1 MSQAVVGKKYG
12 IEQTEVSAIQRMQRV
27 KIARL
32 VDDNDK
38 KPMVGRVKGVEV
50 TIPIVYGSIAFWLGK
65 KAAESTHKWTTYVR
79 SANNEDLSVLIKK
92 VVFQLHPS
100 FEKPTRTVE
109 AAPFELSESGWGE
122 FEIGI
127 TLHFHPDVGEKPL
140 ELFHHLKLYA
150 DDESIPQTTKKP
162 VVVESY
168 DEIVLSEPM
177 EASFGRL
184 RNHPVARVIGSPA
197 SPLVLPAAE
206 GSFER
211 NGGDTK
217 DHSLLQWFMKH
228 SEAEDLNLLATARQ
242 QVCAAAAKLK
252 KDLGVLETEISRIK
266 ATTH

>member
-1 MSQAVVGKKYG
+1 
-12 IEQTEVSAIQRMQRV
+12 
-27 KIARL
+27 L
-32 VDDNDK
+32 VDENEK
-38 KPMVGRVKGVEV
+38 KPMVGRVKGVDV

-79 SANNEDLSVLIKK
+79 SANNEDLGVLIKR

-100 FEKPTRTVE
+100 FERPTRTVE

-127 TLHFHPDVGEKPL
+127 TIYFHPDVGEKPM

-150 DDESIPQTTKKP
+150 DDETAPQTTKKP

-184 RNHPVARVIGSPA
+184 RNHPAVRVLGNPT
-197 SPLVLPAAE
+197 SPLTLPVGE
-206 GSFER
+206 SSFER
-211 NGGDTK
+211 KGGDTK
-217 DHSLLQWFMKH
+217 DHSLGLWFMKH
-228 SEAEDLNLLATARQ
+228 SEAEDLSLLTAARQ
-242 QVCAAAAKLK
+242 QVWATATKLK
-252 KDLGVLETEISRIK
+252 KDLGAIENEILHIK
-266 ATTH
+266 ATTR